1 MTRDARM
8 EAAQSTCQSRRG
20 YDFRPYAEPVFSIIR
35 VLEILFRP
43 ASLISLGALGLCV
56 WLLVTT

>member
-1 MTRDARM
+1 MD
-8 EAAQSTCQSRRG
+8 AAQSTDQSGGRG
-20 YDFRPYAEPVFSIIR
+20 YNFRPYAEPVFSIIR

-43 ASLISLGALGLCV
+43 ASLISLGALALCV